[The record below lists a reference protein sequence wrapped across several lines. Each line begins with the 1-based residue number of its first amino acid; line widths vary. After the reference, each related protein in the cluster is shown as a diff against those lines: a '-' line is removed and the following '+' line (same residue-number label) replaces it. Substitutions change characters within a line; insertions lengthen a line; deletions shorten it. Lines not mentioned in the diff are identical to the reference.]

1 MYFRNTKRLFRL
13 IDDGDIPL
21 SGSWLAKEDLMTK
34 FKKLPLTQR
43 RTLSVAAVKA
53 GQVYNNKPAEK
64 WNTQMYKSQSEYTD
78 QRNKNEKS
86 DKEKNIWPKDGFKS
100 IKKAATEQK
109 RRIRHIL
116 KDDPTISGLYRYGL
130 FIVLKLFTE
139 LPFRNTFADMK
150 VSESKDVPKGNEE
163 GSKAPHAQGNYIEV
177 PKKGNVVFHMR
188 QYKYSKQLGEKNIT
202 LGRANTIQ
210 IKKIL
215 KYREAAGVKHDY
227 LLSTTTGAR
236 MSRAT
241 LGKALHK
248 VTKELL
254 GKSFGSRLIRVLA
267 ATASKPEID
276 KATEIAEKM
285 LHGVKQSKQYTRK

>member
-1 MYFRNTKRLFRL
+1 
-13 IDDGDIPL
+13 
-21 SGSWLAKEDLMTK
+21 
-34 FKKLPLTQR
+34 
-43 RTLSVAAVKA
+43 
-53 GQVYNNKPAEK
+53 
-64 WNTQMYKSQSEYTD
+64 MYKSQSEYTD

-150 VSESKDVPKGNEE
+150 VSESKE
-163 GSKAPHAQGNYIEV
+163 GNYIEV

-210 IKKIL
+210 IKKFL